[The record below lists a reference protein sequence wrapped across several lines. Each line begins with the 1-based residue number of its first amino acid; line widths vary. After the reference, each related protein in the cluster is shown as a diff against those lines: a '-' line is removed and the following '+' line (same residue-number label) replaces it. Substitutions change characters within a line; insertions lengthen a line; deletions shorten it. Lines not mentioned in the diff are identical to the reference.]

1 MNTLEQQKDLFFKV
15 LREAIQQESSV
26 CISNSDLKYQHNI
39 HIFDKLYITTLHRNI
54 QNKEITFIS
63 IKDIDIKK
71 EYRTQNIF
79 SNIVSEIEALNVN
92 VMVDDIIN
100 HRLFS
105 FLYKLG
111 YKPLKY
117 NQYGGW
123 IRSMYKLKGSQ

>member
-1 MNTLEQQKDLFFKV
+1 MHAFEQQKELFYKI
-15 LREAIQQESSV
+15 LRESIQNESSV
-26 CISNSDLKYQHNI
+26 CISNYELKYQHNI
-39 HIFDKLYITTLHRNI
+39 HIFDELCITTLHRNI
-54 QNKEITFIS
+54 ENKEVTFIS
-63 IKDIDIKK
+63 IKDINIKK
-71 EYRTQNIF
+71 EYRTQKIFRNI
-79 SNIVSEIEALNVN
+79 ISEIESLNVN

-123 IRSMYKLKGSQ
+123 IRSMYKLKGSS